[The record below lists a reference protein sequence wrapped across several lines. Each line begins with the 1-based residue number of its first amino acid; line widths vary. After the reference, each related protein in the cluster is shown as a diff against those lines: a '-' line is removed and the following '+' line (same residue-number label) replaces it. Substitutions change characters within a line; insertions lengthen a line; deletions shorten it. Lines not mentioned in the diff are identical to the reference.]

1 MLASAKPGMARR
13 TMQKKKSTVCLFCWG
28 DGPFNTVEH
37 IVPESLGNDSDIL
50 EGLVCDKCQNYL
62 GREIEKPALEK
73 TPFAFWRSLL
83 GVKTKKGKLPS
94 VQLAPPNKGRIP
106 ATHPLTDE
114 IGFTAHQD
122 GTTSVDID
130 VPSLVHQI
138 ATGKKQSLRLV
149 LSPWHLNIMGRF
161 LGKIGLEYLALFD
174 ASLALDSRF
183 DVLRAFVRRGST
195 NYLWPIFMGQQG
207 HIKELKG
214 PLVDRGEFFEQEVE
228 CYRYSLGVT
237 DGVEYIFAFSVGVD
251 LMLICLSHRRPEEK
265 FLSFIQGVTLEC
277 VYYPDGSW

>member
-1 MLASAKPGMARR
+1 MQEKKP
-13 TMQKKKSTVCLFCWG
+13 TVCLFCRG
-28 DGPFNTVEH
+28 SGPFNTVEH

-62 GREIEKPALEK
+62 GRKIEKPALEK
-73 TPFAFWRSLL
+73 TPFAFWRSFL
-83 GVKTKKGKLPS
+83 GIKTKKGKLPS
-94 VQLAPPNKGRIP
+94 VQLAPPAKGRIP

-114 IGFTAHQD
+114 IGFIAHQD

-130 VPSLVHQI
+130 TPSLVHQI
-138 ATGKKQSLRLV
+138 LAEEKQSFKLV

-183 DVLRAFVRRGST
+183 DALRTFVREGST
-195 NYLWPIFMGQQG
+195 NYLWPFFAGQQG
-207 HIKELKG
+207 QIEELKE

-237 DGVEYIFAFSVGVD
+237 DENEYVFAFSVGVD
-251 LMLICLSHRRPEEK
+251 LMLICLSHKRPEKK
-265 FLSFIQGVTLEC
+265 FTSFVQGVTLEC
-277 VYYPDGSW
+277 VHYPDGSW